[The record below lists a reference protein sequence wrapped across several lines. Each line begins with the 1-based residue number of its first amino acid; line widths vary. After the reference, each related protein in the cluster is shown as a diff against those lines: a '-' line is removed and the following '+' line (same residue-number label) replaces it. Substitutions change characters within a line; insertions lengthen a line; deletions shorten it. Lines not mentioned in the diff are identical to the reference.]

1 MTTAIAATH
10 PRAAPQ
16 RRRGL
21 LTAAESAAIALLL
34 FIIAIAASI
43 ASSLGHARAAQATA
57 EPFPVFVTPGE
68 MKSGALLFQGTQEG
82 RYVEAPRLGTDIGLT
97 VSGPTIRAR
106 VTQMFNNPTKG
117 WVEGVYVYP
126 LPEGAAV
133 DSMKMIIGKRIVVA
147 DIKKKEEAREIYER
161 AKEAGNKAALVEQE
175 RPNIFTN
182 SIANIGPGETVIVEI
197 EYQEPVRQ
205 GTGTFSLRVPL
216 VVAPRYNPA
225 PAVLQG
231 VEFEAGQGGWG
242 RVADEVPDRER
253 ITPPVLDPRKEDPTN
268 PVTLSIALQAG
279 FPLGEVKSHHHAV
292 KMESSSP
299 DVRRISL
306 ADGPVPADRDFE
318 LTWTS
323 AAAKAP
329 TIGLFR
335 EEVAGSD
342 YLLAFVTPP
351 SLEQAAATN
360 RRPREIVFVID
371 NSGSMGGT
379 SMGQAKD
386 SLLYA
391 LGRLQPGDRFN
402 VIRFDDSMDMVFA
415 DTVPAD
421 GETVGRAKRFVAAL
435 EANGGTEMLPPLKAA
450 LADPR
455 PGDQAFLRQVIF
467 LTDGA
472 IGNEHQLFDV
482 ISAGR
487 GRSRI
492 FMVGIGST
500 PNSYLMNRAAELGR
514 GTFTH
519 IGSTEEVEGR
529 MRSLF
534 EKLESPVV
542 TNLTA
547 SFSAGEADMTPRI
560 LPDLYQG
567 EPLVLAA
574 RLKALEGTVEVRGTV
589 GDRPWSVT
597 LPLARAAEGR
607 GLSKLWARRKIDDA
621 EVAQTLGQTTSEETE
636 KVILRLALDHNL
648 VTRLTSLVA
657 VDESPS
663 RPKGEALT
671 RADLPLNLPA
681 GWDFEKVFG
690 SGADRAGDSD
700 PASHPV
706 PAAQQRGAQAH
717 TAIQLAEAALPGVAQ
732 LAAPAP
738 AKARSRSVALPQTAT
753 DAETRVWIGL
763 ILLAA
768 SLLLWG
774 LGFLGRRR
782 LA

>member
-1 MTTAIAATH
+1 MTTAIAEIRSRAT
-10 PRAAPQ
+10 PERG
-16 RRRGL
+16 RGL
-21 LTAAESAAIALLL
+21 LTAVEPAAIAALL
-34 FIIAIAASI
+34 FLIALAASI
-43 ASSLGHARAAQATA
+43 AASLGTARGAQATE

-126 LPEGAAV
+126 LPDGAAV
-133 DSMKMIIGKRIVVA
+133 DSMRMVIGRRIVVA

-161 AKEAGNKAALVEQE
+161 AKAAGSKTALVEEE

-182 SIANIGPGETVIVEI
+182 SVANIGPGETVIVEI

-205 GTGTFSLRVPL
+205 NAGTFSLRVPL
-216 VVAPRYNPA
+216 VVSPRYNPA
-225 PAVLQG
+225 PPVLQG

-242 RVADEVPDRER
+242 RVADPVPDRER

-268 PVTLSIALQAG
+268 PVTLSITLQAG
-279 FPLGEVKSHHHAV
+279 FPLGEVKSQHHAV
-292 KMESSSP
+292 EVETLSP
-299 DVRRISL
+299 DIRRISL
-306 ADGPVPADRDFE
+306 AEGPVPADRDFE
-318 LTWTS
+318 LTWTTS
-323 AAAKAP
+323 AAKEP
-329 TIGLFR
+329 TVGLFR
-335 EEVAGSD
+335 EKVAGSD

-351 SLEQAAATN
+351 PLQQAATD

-386 SLLYA
+386 SLIFA
-391 LGRLQPGDRFN
+391 LGRLKPGDRFN
-402 VIRFDDSMDMVFA
+402 VIRFDDSMDILFP

-421 GETVGRAKRFVAAL
+421 AESVGLAKRFVAAL

-450 LADPR
+450 LTDPR
-455 PGDQAFLRQVIF
+455 IGDQSFLRQVIF

-472 IGNEHQLFDV
+472 IGNEQQLFDV

-492 FMVGIGST
+492 FMVGIGSA

-519 IGSTEEVEGR
+519 IGSTEQVEER
-529 MRSLF
+529 MRALF

-547 SFSAGEADMTPRI
+547 SFSAGGADMTPRI

-574 RLKALEGTVEVRGTV
+574 RLKKLEGSVEIRGTV
-589 GDRPWSVT
+589 GDRPWIAT
-597 LPLARAAEGR
+597 LPLAKAAEGK
-607 GLSKLWARRKIDDA
+607 GLSKVWARRKIDDA
-621 EVAQTLGQTTSEETE
+621 EVALTLGQTRTEETDQA
-636 KVILRLALDHNL
+636 ILRLALDHHL

-690 SGADRAGDSD
+690 SGADDAGDSD
-700 PASHPV
+700 PARHSV
-706 PAAQQRGAQAH
+706 PAAQQRRVEAD
-717 TAIQLAEAALPGVAQ
+717 TAVQLAEAALPGVAQ

-753 DAETRVWIGL
+753 DAEIRLWIGL
-763 ILLAA
+763 ALLAT

>member
-1 MTTAIAATH
+1 MTTAIPATH
-10 PRAAPQ
+10 PRAAASP
-16 RRRGL
+16 RRGFLPVDRPAALAAL
-21 LTAAESAAIALLL
+21 LVLIAL
-34 FIIAIAASI
+34 AA
-43 ASSLGHARAAQATA
+43 AMAACLAPARASQAS

-68 MKSGALLFQGTQEG
+68 MKSGALLFEGTQEG

-97 VSGPTIRAR
+97 VSGPTVRAR

-133 DSMKMIIGKRIVVA
+133 DSMKMVIGKRIVVA

-161 AKEAGNKAALVEQE
+161 AKEAGNKAALVEEE

-182 SIANIGPGETVIVEI
+182 SVANIGPGETVIVEI

-205 GTGTFSLRVPL
+205 NAGTFSLRVPL

-225 PAVLQG
+225 PPVLQG
-231 VEFEAGQGGWG
+231 VELDAGQGGWG
-242 RVADEVPDRER
+242 TVADAVPDRRR

-268 PVTLSIALQAG
+268 PVTISITLQAG
-279 FPLGEVKSHHHAV
+279 FPIGDVKSHHHAV
-292 KMESSSP
+292 AMESPAP
-299 DVRRISL
+299 DMRRVSL
-306 ADGPVPADRDFE
+306 AGGPVPADRDFE
-318 LTWTS
+318 LTWTA
-323 AAAKAP
+323 AAAKVP
-329 TIGLFR
+329 SVGLFR
-335 EEVAGSD
+335 EKVGATD

-351 SLEQAAATN
+351 SLEQAASD
-360 RRPREIVFVID
+360 RRPRETVFVID
-371 NSGSMGGT
+371 NSGSMGGP
-379 SMGQAKD
+379 SMAQAKD
-386 SLLYA
+386 SLVYA
-391 LGRLQPGDRFN
+391 LGRLKPGDRFN
-402 VIRFDDSMDMVFA
+402 VIRFDDTMDMLFA

-421 GETVGRAKRFVAAL
+421 AEAIGRAKSFVAAL
-435 EANGGTEMLPPLKAA
+435 EASGGTEMLPPLKAA
-450 LADPR
+450 LSDSR
-455 PGDQAFLRQVIF
+455 PGDQSFLRQVIF

-472 IGNEHQLFDV
+472 IGNEQQLFDV

-492 FMVGIGST
+492 FMVGIGSA
-500 PNSYLMNRAAELGR
+500 PNSYLMSRAAELGR

-519 IGSTEEVEGR
+519 IGAAGEVEER
-529 MRSLF
+529 MRALF

-542 TNLTA
+542 TNLQA

-560 LPDLYQG
+560 LPDLYRG

-574 RLKALEGTVEVRGTV
+574 RLKALAGTLEIRGTV
-589 GDRPWSVT
+589 GDRPWVVM
-597 LPLARAAEGR
+597 LPLAKAAEGR

-621 EVAQTLGQTTSEETE
+621 EVALTLGKATSEETD
-636 KVILRLALDHNL
+636 KTILRLALDHHL

-663 RPKGEALT
+663 RPKNERLT

-690 SGADRAGDSD
+690 PGADRAGDAD
-700 PASHPV
+700 PAV
-706 PAAQQRGAQAH
+706 PAAQQRRAAGGKAVR
-717 TAIQLAEAALPGVAQ
+717 LAEAALPGVAQ

-738 AKARSRSVALPQTAT
+738 AKARLRSIVLPQTAT
-753 DAETRVWIGL
+753 DAEIRLGIGL
-763 ILLAA
+763 ALLAA
-768 SLLLWG
+768 SLLLWSFG
-774 LGFLGRRR
+774 HLGRRR
-782 LA
+782 AA

>member
-1 MTTAIAATH
+1 VL
-10 PRAAPQ
+10 P
-16 RRRGL
+16 GV
-21 LTAAESAAIALLL
+21 
-34 FIIAIAASI
+34 
-43 ASSLGHARAAQATA
+43 
-57 EPFPVFVTPGE
+57 VFV
-68 MKSGALLFQGTQEG
+68 A
-82 RYVEAPRLGTDIGLT
+82 GL
-97 VSGPTIRAR
+97 
-106 VTQMFNNPTKG
+106 
-117 WVEGVYVYP
+117 
-126 LPEGAAV
+126 
-133 DSMKMIIGKRIVVA
+133 
-147 DIKKKEEAREIYER
+147 
-161 AKEAGNKAALVEQE
+161 
-175 RPNIFTN
+175 
-182 SIANIGPGETVIVEI
+182 
-197 EYQEPVRQ
+197 
-205 GTGTFSLRVPL
+205 
-216 VVAPRYNPA
+216 
-225 PAVLQG
+225 
-231 VEFEAGQGGWG
+231 GGWG
-242 RVADEVPDRER
+242 SVADPVPDRER

-279 FPLGEVKSHHHAV
+279 FPLGEVKSRHHPV
-292 KMESSSP
+292 KMESPSP

-318 LTWTS
+318 LTWTAS
-323 AAAKAP
+323 AAKGP
-329 TIGLFR
+329 TVGLFR
-335 EEVAGSD
+335 EKVGGDD
-342 YLLAFVTPP
+342 YLLAFITPP
-351 SLEQAAATN
+351 PLQQAAAD

-391 LGRLQPGDRFN
+391 LGRLKPGDRFN
-402 VIRFDDSMDMVFA
+402 VIRFDDSMDMLFA

-421 GETVGRAKRFVAAL
+421 AESVGRAKRFVAAL

-455 PGDQAFLRQVIF
+455 KGEQGFLRQVIF

-472 IGNEHQLFDV
+472 IGNEQQLFDV

-492 FMVGIGST
+492 FMVGIGSA
-500 PNSYLMNRAAELGR
+500 PNSYLMSRAAELGR

-519 IGSTEEVEGR
+519 IGSMEDVEER
-529 MRSLF
+529 MRALF

-574 RLKALEGTVEVRGTV
+574 RLKKLDGTVEVRGTV
-589 GDRPWSVT
+589 GDRPWIVT
-597 LPLARAAEGR
+597 LPLAKADEGM

-621 EVAQTLGQTTSEETE
+621 EVALTLGQATSEETD
-636 KVILRLALDHNL
+636 KAILRLALDHHL

-657 VDESPS
+657 VDEGPS

-700 PASHPV
+700 PATPDG
-706 PAAQQRGAQAH
+706 PAPRQRHAQAD
-717 TAIQLAEAALPGVAQ
+717 APVQLAEAALPGVAQ

-738 AKARSRSVALPQTAT
+738 AKARSRSVSVALPQTAT
-753 DAETRVWIGL
+753 DAEIRLWIGL
-763 ILLAA
+763 ALLAA
-768 SLLLWG
+768 SLLLWSLG
-774 LGFLGRRR
+774 LLGRWRI
-782 LA
+782 A